1 MKRIVRVQKKATRCC
16 PVCLSDSSIVVVVK
30 DYRTGQFY
38 MLIHG
43 IRYREVPISIPK
55 RGRSRTGMS
64 VRRDMMK
71 WPLWRRLPVACHIP

>member
-1 MKRIVRVQKKATRCC
+1 MKRIVRVQEKAFRCC
-16 PVCLSDSSIVVVVK
+16 PMCLSDSSIVVVK
-30 DYRTGQFY
+30 DYRTGQSD

-43 IRYREVPISIPK
+43 VRYREVRISIPK
-55 RGRSRTGMS
+55 KGRSRTGMS